1 MSPPFWIFEETH
13 LRTHTDERPFKCQF
27 CEHAFRTAAQC
38 KEHENV
44 HTGTKPYACKACGAR
59 YSQRASLRSHASRCY
74 GRDGTKITTQGS
86 MLIGRD
92 NNDSANAH
100 WLPLFR
106 WSAGSRFLI
115 NLSPRCAAWKVHFNK
130 RKKYWIIVFMM
141 IIYLHMSAN
150 RDWLLIA
157 KKRNFRHKICTG
169 IQDWFWTT
177 QTNFH
182 NLLYKQFYTKSFN

>member
-106 WSAGSRFLI
+106 WSAGSRFLKDPW
-115 NLSPRCAAWKVHFNK
+115 PRCAAWKVHFNK
-130 RKKYWIIVFMM
+130 RKRYLIIVLCWLFTFACQQ
-141 IIYLHMSAN
+141 IEIECLLQFQNLSMSTSV
-150 RDWLLIA
+150 RPRRVWTLDL
-157 KKRNFRHKICTG
+157 TG
-169 IQDWFWTT
+169 QS
-177 QTNFH
+177 
-182 NLLYKQFYTKSFN
+182 SF